1 MARWLPR
8 SADLTRF
15 CQKLSRVKTLEEDM
29 METSFNRCLST
40 IDLTLLGIGGMVGSG
55 LYVLT
60 GTVAKEIA
68 GPAVIVSFIIAGFA
82 SLLAALCY
90 AEFGAR
96 VPKTGSAYMFTYV
109 SVGEIWAFLIGWNVL
124 LEYMIGGAAVARAW
138 SGYLDS
144 IFNHKIKN
152 FTETHVGAWQVP
164 FLARYP
170 DFLAAAILLVATTF
184 ISFGAKVSSWL
195 NHVFSAISM
204 GVILFILIMG
214 FILAQPKNWSAQEGG
229 FAPYG
234 LSGIMAGT
242 ATSTCFY
249 AFVGFDVIAA
259 SSEEARNPQQA
270 VPRAIAFSLGLAT
283 GAYILVSVV
292 LTLMVPWHT
301 LDPDSALADAFYRR
315 GYTWAGF
322 LVATGSI
329 CAMNTVLLSNLFS
342 LPRIVYAMAED
353 GLFFQVFSRVHPRT
367 QVPVIGIVVFGL
379 LMALLALVFDLEAL
393 VQFLSIG
400 TLLAYTFVAA
410 SIIVLRFQQQKLEPR
425 EPAAGGRP
433 SPEAREGPSAGELKE
448 YESFSDKLQLVDR
461 DKSKEH
467 REPGQLKAA
476 FEPYLEF
483 LSDFYPG
490 EVVTVA
496 VVTLMV
502 SAICLCSILVFGN
515 THLHLP
521 TWSYSLL
528 LVLFSLVFLLS
539 LLLIWAHEQQ
549 RSTQTFQIPLVPLSP
564 ALSIVLNIYLMLKLS
579 YMTWLRFAIW
589 LLLGHEK
596 MAHTLEPLIPSS
608 LYDVPVVRPTA
619 GVLSTG
625 VAKKATSI
633 LAGVR
638 KSWGQFW
645 APHDKKD
652 IEGLERVQRRAT
664 ELGKGLEL
672 ESDIEL
678 LRELGGENVLF
689 LVTNFIATAKQAQG
703 TCPESPSVLDATCTE
718 DADCPVGNTVVH
730 GNGIKTGKCVMFNAS
745 HSTCE
750 IYGWCPVENSTLP
763 RCNTL
768 QTNDPIYFKT
778 CTYDPIF
785 HPSCPVFRVRDMVEA
800 AGETFG
806 DLALLGGSIGV
817 RIRWD
822 CDLDCSAAQCLPQYS
837 FSLQNRKYNFRTASY
852 YWDSQRQLYR
862 NLLKLYGIRFDI
874 SVHGQA
880 GKFSIIPTAVSFGT
894 GIAFFGAAT
903 VICDLVLL
911 YLDTKADLYWK
922 EKFEEA
928 KPPEG
933 LSAWC
938 RAWTNQIHAC
948 GVL

>member
-1 MARWLPR
+1 MMLLWLSSWRQDLLLVWSLHFLDESPHLESRLVWDLHHYRVPTRAPGTVVATGPSGLQAGSHGRRPLTLLRAGPTASRMARWLPR
-8 SADLTRF
+8 STDLTRF
-15 CQKLSRVKTLEEDM
+15 CQKLNRVKTLEDDM

-164 FLARYP
+164 FLAHYP
-170 DFLAAAILLVATTF
+170 DFLAAAILLVATAF

-214 FILAQPKNWSAQEGG
+214 FVLAQPKNWSTQEGG

-242 ATSTCFY
+242 ATCFY

-259 SSEEARNPQQA
+259 SSEEARNPQRA

-315 GYTWAGF
+315 GYAWAGF
-322 LVATGSI
+322 LVAAGSI

-353 GLFFQVFSRVHPRT
+353 GLFFQIFSRVHPRT
-367 QVPVIGIVVFGL
+367 QVPVVGIVVFGL

-410 SIIVLRFQQQKLEPR
+410 SIIVLRFQQQKGDVPAPAPSSRPNPEP
-425 EPAAGGRP
+425 
-433 SPEAREGPSAGELKE
+433 REGPSGGELKE

-461 DKSKEH
+461 DKSKEQ

-483 LSDFYPG
+483 LSDFYPDPPG
-490 EVVTVA
+490 TPIPRTE
-496 VVTLMV
+496 
-502 SAICLCSILVFGN
+502 
-515 THLHLP
+515 HHPQHLP
-521 TWSYSLL
+521 DAETQLHDVAPL
-528 LVLFSLVFLLS
+528 RHLAPIRPARLFWLWHL
-539 LLLIWAHEQQ
+539 AQQ
-549 RSTQTFQIPLVPLSP
+549 GEPAGTTAPVCQRPLRGVPWWQPGGEGAGSP
-564 ALSIVLNIYLMLKLS
+564 AQLP
-579 YMTWLRFAIW
+579 AC
-589 LLLGHEK
+589 H
-596 MAHTLEPLIPSS
+596 
-608 LYDVPVVRPTA
+608 
-619 GVLSTG
+619 
-625 VAKKATSI
+625 
-633 LAGVR
+633 
-638 KSWGQFW
+638 
-645 APHDKKD
+645 
-652 IEGLERVQRRAT
+652 RAA
-664 ELGKGLEL
+664 
-672 ESDIEL
+672 
-678 LRELGGENVLF
+678 R
-689 LVTNFIATAKQAQG
+689 
-703 TCPESPSVLDATCTE
+703 
-718 DADCPVGNTVVH
+718 H
-730 GNGIKTGKCVMFNAS
+730 R
-745 HSTCE
+745 H
-750 IYGWCPVENSTLP
+750 
-763 RCNTL
+763 R
-768 QTNDPIYFKT
+768 
-778 CTYDPIF
+778 
-785 HPSCPVFRVRDMVEA
+785 
-800 AGETFG
+800 
-806 DLALLGGSIGV
+806 
-817 RIRWD
+817 
-822 CDLDCSAAQCLPQYS
+822 
-837 FSLQNRKYNFRTASY
+837 
-852 YWDSQRQLYR
+852 
-862 NLLKLYGIRFDI
+862 
-874 SVHGQA
+874 
-880 GKFSIIPTAVSFGT
+880 
-894 GIAFFGAAT
+894 
-903 VICDLVLL
+903 
-911 YLDTKADLYWK
+911 
-922 EKFEEA
+922 
-928 KPPEG
+928 
-933 LSAWC
+933 
-938 RAWTNQIHAC
+938 
-948 GVL
+948 

>member
-1 MARWLPR
+1 LN
-8 SADLTRF
+8 
-15 CQKLSRVKTLEEDM
+15 RVKTLEDDM

-164 FLARYP
+164 FLAHYP
-170 DFLAAAILLVATTF
+170 DFLAAAILLVATAF
-184 ISFGAKVSSWL
+184 ISFGARVSSWL

-229 FAPYG
+229 FAPHG

-242 ATSTCFY
+242 ATCFY

-259 SSEEARNPQQA
+259 SSEEARNPQRA

-283 GAYILVSVV
+283 GAYILVSMV

-315 GYTWAGF
+315 GYAWAGF
-322 LVATGSI
+322 LVAAGSI

-353 GLFFQVFSRVHPRT
+353 GLFFQVFSQVHPRT

-410 SIIVLRFQQQKLEPR
+410 SIIVLRFQQQKVDAPA
-425 EPAAGGRP
+425 PAARAPARP
-433 SPEAREGPSAGELKE
+433 CWPIPS
-448 YESFSDKLQLVDR
+448 

-528 LVLFSLVFLLS
+528 LVLFSLGFLLS

-579 YMTWLRFAIW
+579 YMTWLRFAVW
-589 LLLGHEK
+589 LLLG
-596 MAHTLEPLIPSS
+596 
-608 LYDVPVVRPTA
+608 
-619 GVLSTG
+619 
-625 VAKKATSI
+625 
-633 LAGVR
+633 
-638 KSWGQFW
+638 
-645 APHDKKD
+645 
-652 IEGLERVQRRAT
+652 
-664 ELGKGLEL
+664 
-672 ESDIEL
+672 L
-678 LRELGGENVLF
+678 LV
-689 LVTNFIATAKQAQG
+689 
-703 TCPESPSVLDATCTE
+703 
-718 DADCPVGNTVVH
+718 
-730 GNGIKTGKCVMFNAS
+730 
-745 HSTCE
+745 
-750 IYGWCPVENSTLP
+750 
-763 RCNTL
+763 
-768 QTNDPIYFKT
+768 YF
-778 CTYDPIF
+778 
-785 HPSCPVFRVRDMVEA
+785 
-800 AGETFG
+800 G
-806 DLALLGGSIGV
+806 
-817 RIRWD
+817 
-822 CDLDCSAAQCLPQYS
+822 
-837 FSLQNRKYNFRTASY
+837 
-852 YWDSQRQLYR
+852 
-862 NLLKLYGIRFDI
+862 YGIWH
-874 SVHGQA
+874 S
-880 GKFSIIPTAVSFGT
+880 
-894 GIAFFGAAT
+894 
-903 VICDLVLL
+903 
-911 YLDTKADLYWK
+911 K
-922 EKFEEA
+922 E
-928 KPPEG
+928 
-933 LSAWC
+933 
-938 RAWTNQIHAC
+938 
-948 GVL
+948 